1 MMASAANNNASTL
14 APALQQQLETML
26 HFWQHLMPDPVH
38 GGFWGAMNND
48 LQVIPQASKGCV
60 LHARI
65 LWTFSSAAQQLANS
79 SYTDCA
85 DDCYRFFQHFF
96 DPEHGGVYWSL
107 RYNGSPLDTKKQVY
121 AQAFAIYGL
130 AAYYQLRQQPAVLQQ
145 AVHLYQLLE
154 THSLDKTAGGYFE
167 AFSRQWGE
175 LPDLRLSEKDANEK
189 KTMNTH
195 LHVLEAYTA
204 LYRVWPHQQLLQS
217 LLHLLQMF
225 QTHILTNQYSMG
237 LFFDEHWQRKDQ
249 QVSFGHNIEASWLL
263 QEAAE
268 ATGDEAW
275 ITWSRELAVAM
286 ARQAI
291 AGIDSDGG
299 MWHEMNAATGHWQ
312 KEKHWWPQAEAM
324 VGYYNAWQNSGD
336 AALLQQSLRSWQFV
350 QRYLLD
356 SRTGEWFWG
365 IDANYQRLPNEDF
378 AGFWKCPY
386 HNGRAYLELLKRM
399 AANNE

>member
-1 MMASAANNNASTL
+1 MATVPATTAASTL
-14 APALQQQLETML
+14 APALQQQLKSML
-26 HFWQHLMPDPVH
+26 HFWQHLMPDQVH

-48 LQVIPQASKGCV
+48 LQVTPQATKGCV

-65 LWTFSSAAQQLANS
+65 LWTFSTAAKQFADNS
-79 SYTDCA
+79 YSDTA

-96 DPEHGGVYWSL
+96 DAEHGGVYWSVQHD
-107 RYNGSPLDTKKQVY
+107 GSPMDTKKQVY

-130 AAYYQLRQQPAVLQQ
+130 AAYYRLRLHSDALQQ
-145 AVHLYQLLE
+145 AIGLYHLLE
-154 THSLDKTAGGYFE
+154 THSLDNKEGGYFE
-167 AFSRQWGE
+167 AFSCPWGE

-195 LHVLEAYTA
+195 LHVLEAYAA
-204 LYRVWPHQQLLQS
+204 LYRVWPHPPLLQS

-225 QTHILTNQYSMG
+225 KTHILTPQNSMG
-237 LFFDEHWQRKDQ
+237 LFFDEKWKRKDQ
-249 QVSFGHNIEASWLL
+249 QVSFGHDIEASWLL

-268 ATGDEAW
+268 ATGDEDW
-275 ITWSRELAVAM
+275 ITWSKQLAVAM

-291 AGIDSDGG
+291 AGIDRDGG
-299 MWHEMNAATGHWQ
+299 MWHEMNTATGHWQ

-336 AALLQQSLRSWQFV
+336 EILLHQALHSWRFV
-350 QRYLLD
+350 QQHLLD
-356 SRTGEWFWG
+356 SRTGEWYWG
-365 IDANYQRLPNEDF
+365 IDANGQHLPNEDF

-386 HNGRAYLELLKRM
+386 HNGRAYLELLKRI
-399 AANNE
+399 AVNND